1 MVGILMASERTQK
14 PFWDNVLQECY
25 KFYRMFNTKEENVV
39 KQFANYIKWK
49 TWKILSEIIAKADS
63 DSSKMTI
70 AKGAIQKM
78 KDIYSLVPKH
88 EVPDQVVDDLDNFF
102 SVCIK
107 LCVVYYGNNNNSLSE
122 ALPKF
127 IKDEKLLGM

>member
-1 MVGILMASERTQK
+1 
-14 PFWDNVLQECY
+14 
-25 KFYRMFNTKEENVV
+25 
-39 KQFANYIKWK
+39 
-49 TWKILSEIIAKADS
+49 
-63 DSSKMTI
+63 MTI

-127 IKDEKLLGM
+127 IKDEKNCSVCKSRFSSWG